1 MSKGI
6 LSNTRR
12 GLDTL
17 VSQLKKK
24 KKRSHPIKKI
34 LSEIVAQS
42 YNQICS
48 QIFSVGTKAQVGIL
62 GLGPYLVMWICPRR
76 SK

>member
-48 QIFSVGTKAQVGIL
+48 QIFSVGTKA
-62 GLGPYLVMWICPRR
+62 
-76 SK
+76 